1 MNEYLNALK
10 EINLEI
16 HKEESNYFTLRYL
29 HIYIYN
35 VHLSIIVM
43 LCLYIPLL

>member
-16 HKEESNYFTLRYL
+16 HKEESNYLTLRYL
-29 HIYIYN
+29 HELYSI
-35 VHLSIIVM
+35 HLSFIVM
-43 LCLYIPLL
+43 LHHYTSVL